1 MTEKIEIP
9 ETEMKIHKYFFLE
22 FKIGLTKKSGKRE
35 KIHRIAGPFFSKI
48 FQKWSSLF
56 FSYKVRH
63 VFWNIMALIFH
74 LAISQHLS
82 AVARLHFEISSN
94 VENEKF
100 QFDFLIHSFTKLLS
114 FIL

>member
-1 MTEKIEIP
+1 MKKID
-9 ETEMKIHKYFFLE
+9 
-22 FKIGLTKKSGKRE
+22 
-35 KIHRIAGPFFSKI
+35 RITGPFFSKQGAPY
-48 FQKWSSLF
+48 FFHTEHDFNLF
-56 FSYKVRH
+56 S
-63 VFWNIMALIFH
+63 WNIVALENQLIFH